1 MLLSIIN
8 YSCCKS
14 PVLKTRTFIAKALAA
29 IVCLDRFPTLMRVIF
44 EHYSKNYLLKSSG
57 LIDNNYV
64 DGILQ
69 VLVQLVQKHD
79 VFKFISIKELI
90 DQLLEPTRNHKLKQ

>member
-1 MLLSIIN
+1 M
-8 YSCCKS
+8 
-14 PVLKTRTFIAKALAA
+14 LKTRAFIAKALAT
-29 IVCLDRFPTLMRVIF
+29 IVCLDRYPTLMQVIF

-64 DGILQ
+64 DGVLQ

-79 VFKFISIKELI
+79 VFKFVSIDELFE
-90 DQLLEPTRNHKLKQ
+90 QLLEPIRNHKLKQ